1 MFDLPLVSASHCI
14 AEPAALF
21 FNDMAQDNNKDRLT
35 PKQEMFCQHYV
46 DIGNASEAYRL
57 SYNCANM
64 KQSTVWRNASA
75 LLDNNKVATRIA
87 ELQAEYAE
95 ATRVDRAKVEK
106 VLMGIVDLDPTD
118 MYYVDEETGKVRL
131 KSPNQMPTR
140 MRKALKKIKNKFGEI
155 TYEFN
160 GKTEAAALLAR
171 MNGWEAPTTVNLTGK
186 GELLLAPKK
195 KD

>member
-1 MFDLPLVSASHCI
+1 
-14 AEPAALF
+14 
-21 FNDMAQDNNKDRLT
+21 
-35 PKQEMFCQHYV
+35 EMFCRHYV
-46 DIGNASEAYRL
+46 EIGNASEAYRL

-64 KQSTVWRNASA
+64 KQSTIWRNASA

-87 ELQAEYAE
+87 ELQKEYAE

-106 VLMGIVDLDPTD
+106 VLMGIVEVDPSD
-118 MYYVDEETGKVRL
+118 MYYIDEETGKVRL

-160 GKTEAAALLAR
+160 GKTEAAALLAK

>member
-1 MFDLPLVSASHCI
+1 MFDATAGVCVSSWSQRS
-14 AEPAALF
+14 LF

-87 ELQAEYAE
+87 KLQAEYAE

-160 GKTEAAALLAR
+160 GKTEAAALLAK

-195 KD
+195 D

>member
-1 MFDLPLVSASHCI
+1 MFDATAGVCVSSWSQRS
-14 AEPAALF
+14 LF

-64 KQSTVWRNASA
+64 KPSVVNVKASE
-75 LLDNNKVATRIA
+75 LLNNGKIRVRVNELMAQRA
-87 ELQAEYAE
+87 EE
-95 ATRVDRAKVEK
+95 TKVDRKRVEE
-106 VLMGIVDLDPTD
+106 VLMGIVDLDPAE

-131 KSPNQMPTR
+131 KSPNQMPKR
-140 MRKALKKIKNKFGEI
+140 MRKALKKIKNKLGEI

-171 MNGWEAPTTVNLTGK
+171 MNGWEAPAKIDLTGK

-195 KD
+195 QD

>member
-1 MFDLPLVSASHCI
+1 MFDSTAGVLRDIVG
-14 AEPAALF
+14 PAVIFL
-21 FNDMAQDNNKDRLT
+21 NDMAQDNNKDRLT

-64 KQSTVWRNASA
+64 KQSTVWDCACK
-75 LLDNNKVATRIA
+75 LLANPKVAHRVEELMAKRA
-87 ELQAEYAE
+87 EE
-95 ATRVDRAKVEK
+95 TKVDRKRVEE
-106 VLMGIVDLDPTD
+106 VLMGIVDLDPTE

-160 GKTEAAALLAR
+160 GKTEAAALLAK

>member
-1 MFDLPLVSASHCI
+1 MTRLPVSCVTSCARRSLI
-14 AEPAALF
+14 

-64 KQSTVWRNASA
+64 KPSVVNVKASELLKNGKITVRVNEIMA
-75 LLDNNKVATRIA
+75 KRA
-87 ELQAEYAE
+87 EE
-95 ATRVDRAKVEK
+95 TKVDRKRVEE
-106 VLMGIVDLDPTD
+106 VLMCIVDLDPAE

-160 GKTEAAALLAR
+160 GKTEAAALLAK

>member
-1 MFDLPLVSASHCI
+1 MTCRWCLRRI

>member
-1 MFDLPLVSASHCI
+1 
-14 AEPAALF
+14 
-21 FNDMAQDNNKDRLT
+21 MAQDNNKDRLT

-95 ATRVDRAKVEK
+95 ATRVDRAKVEE
-106 VLMGIVDLDPTD
+106 VLMGIVDLDPSE

-131 KSPNQMPTR
+131 KSPNQMPKR

-160 GKTEAAALLAR
+160 GKTEAAALLAK

>member
-1 MFDLPLVSASHCI
+1 MFDSTAGVLRDIVGPAVFNSHY
-14 AEPAALF
+14 
-21 FNDMAQDNNKDRLT
+21 MAQDNNKDRLT

-106 VLMGIVDLDPTD
+106 VLMGIVDLDPAEI
-118 MYYVDEETGKVRL
+118 YYVDEETGKVRL

-160 GKTEAAALLAR
+160 GKTEAAALLAK

-195 KD
+195 D

>member
-1 MFDLPLVSASHCI
+1 
-14 AEPAALF
+14 
-21 FNDMAQDNNKDRLT
+21 
-35 PKQEMFCQHYV
+35 MFCQHYV

-64 KQSTVWRNASA
+64 KQSTVWDCACK
-75 LLDNNKVATRIA
+75 LLANPKVAHRVEELMAKRA
-87 ELQAEYAE
+87 EE
-95 ATRVDRAKVEK
+95 TKVDRKRVEE
-106 VLMGIVDLDPTD
+106 VLMGIVDLDPAE

-140 MRKALKKIKNKFGEI
+140 VRKALKKIKNKFGEI

-160 GKTEAAALLAR
+160 GKTEAAALLAK

>member
-1 MFDLPLVSASHCI
+1 
-14 AEPAALF
+14 
-21 FNDMAQDNNKDRLT
+21 
-35 PKQEMFCQHYV
+35 MFCRHYV
-46 DIGNASEAYRL
+46 EIGNASEAYRL
-57 SYNCANM
+57 SYNCAS
-64 KQSTVWRNASA
+64 KLLRNHE
-75 LLDNNKVATRIA
+75 VTTRIA

-95 ATRVDRAKVEK
+95 ATKVDRARVEK
-106 VLMGIVDLDPTD
+106 VLMDIVEVDPSD
-118 MYYVDEETGKVRL
+118 MYYIDEETGKVRL

-160 GKTEAAALLAR
+160 GKTEAAALLAK

>member
-1 MFDLPLVSASHCI
+1 MFDATAGVCVSSWSQRS
-14 AEPAALF
+14 LF

-64 KQSTVWRNASA
+64 KQSTVWDCACK
-75 LLDNNKVATRIA
+75 LLANPKVAHRVEELMAKRA
-87 ELQAEYAE
+87 EE
-95 ATRVDRAKVEK
+95 TKVDRKRVEE
-106 VLMGIVDLDPTD
+106 VLMGIVDLDPAE

-160 GKTEAAALLAR
+160 GKTEAAALLAK

-195 KD
+195 D